1 VSISLHRRQ
10 AGVTGAGGQTQP
22 AVTPVD
28 GVAQRLQ
35 RRRGAAQHDGH
46 VLVAGAPD
54 RDVAR
59 RIAHAFGLA
68 ERRVVFFVEHDAA
81 QPGQRREHR
90 QPRAE
95 QDVRRARLC
104 CRPRHRACAVA
115 HFAVHHVQAG
125 MRKAR
130 RDARLQLRR
139 QRDLGHQQ
147 QALPAGRDHGVDQ
160 PQIHLGLAAAGHAV
174 QQADRVARRR
184 EQGFGQCGG
193 LVLAQ
198 HVPGFGGAQRAGRLH
213 PAVGDQAFEHAAG
226 ARGQRAQF
234 AFVQRAGIDQRGDQ
248 LAADV
253 AHRQPGDG
261 CAPCVGHAQPP
272 AGTLRARRA
281 DGGRGSHGGHLADRL
296 LIVVRDEL
304 DQRPP
309 AFRQG
314 RAAGVD
320 VEQRLDAR
328 RVHPIRVRPV
338 ASAQPQ
344 AMPHSSLRPKG
355 TRTRQPGFS
364 LREARSVIVEQR
376 RNRACQ
382 RDAQQG
388 RRPCFFCAFVV
399 PAYAINGF
407 SHLRQ
412 VVQED

>member
-1 VSISLHRRQ
+1 
-10 AGVTGAGGQTQP
+10 
-22 AVTPVD
+22 
-28 GVAQRLQ
+28 
-35 RRRGAAQHDGH
+35 
-46 VLVAGAPD
+46 
-54 RDVAR
+54 
-59 RIAHAFGLA
+59 
-68 ERRVVFFVEHDAA
+68 
-81 QPGQRREHR
+81 
-90 QPRAE
+90 
-95 QDVRRARLC
+95 
-104 CRPRHRACAVA
+104 
-115 HFAVHHVQAG
+115 

-130 RDARLQLRR
+130 RDARLQLRC

-160 PQIHLGLAAAGHAV
+160 PQVHLGLAAAGHAV
-174 QQADRVARRR
+174 QQADRVARRG
-184 EQGFGQCGG
+184 EQGFQCGR
-193 LVLAQ
+193 LVRAQ
-198 HVPGFGGAQRAGRLH
+198 HVPGFGGALRAGLFH
-213 PAVGDQAFEHAAG
+213 PAVGDKSFEHAAG

-234 AFVQRAGIDQRGDQ
+234 AFVQRAGIDQRSDE
-248 LAADV
+248 LAADI
-253 AHRQPGDG
+253 ARRQSGEGSAPG
-261 CAPCVGHAQPP
+261 VGRAQPP
-272 AGTLRARRA
+272 AGTLRTRRA

-314 RAAGVD
+314 RAAGVH
-320 VEQRLDAR
+320 VEQGLDAR

-338 ASAQPQ
+338 AVGPAPGNAPQ
-344 AMPHSSLRPKG
+344 LAAAEGHAHPA
-355 TRTRQPGFS
+355 TRRS

-388 RRPCFFCAFVV
+388 RRPCFLCAFVV